1 MKIKSVS
8 QQKRKIRADV
18 QVFSSF
24 LQFERTKIR
33 LDICNIKEKPNKQS
47 FRPSLMIKSLPGPY

>member
-8 QQKRKIRADV
+8 QQRRKIRADV
-18 QVFSSF
+18 QIFSSL

-33 LDICNIKEKPNKQS
+33 LDIRNIKEKPSKQS
-47 FRPSLMIKSLPGPY
+47 YRPSLMIKSLPGPY

>member
-8 QQKRKIRADV
+8 QQRRKIRADV
-18 QVFSSF
+18 QIFSTF

-33 LDICNIKEKPNKQS
+33 LDIHNIKEKPNKQS
-47 FRPSLMIKSLPGPY
+47 FRPSLMIKSIPGPY

>member
-8 QQKRKIRADV
+8 QQRRKIRADV
-18 QVFSSF
+18 QIFSTF

-33 LDICNIKEKPNKQS
+33 LDIHNIKEKPNKS
-47 FRPSLMIKSLPGPY
+47 HSDLA